1 MRREIS
7 STLGRNT
14 DKRVENKF
22 PFGCKLQGDTWV
34 VRLFWRKKEALLP
47 ISSPNV
53 NPSPLSTVVSS
64 QGLNAVFL
72 SSALAPPAPLL
83 LLLITSSSRTSTIA
97 TLNLPN
103 KRGRSLGPITTLC
116 WLQILCTSKLSLA
129 LSQVQNKKNYNNPPT
144 QHSKTTQDD
153 DDDAL
158 LLQHPDRWFRNLSL
172 SLSLDLDL
180 LDMEL
185 FSSAFSQ
192 LRKRQTKKAKMISS
206 SMSIMQQNCMYVGN
220 SFFTVRFVGLIFRF
234 QIWVTTAKP
243 FYLLR
248 RFLAARIVM
257 RLSNLRQGNWHLCVR
272 ARNLNKYLVSYEKPT
287 AVSVSEESHIVVFV
301 INLEALWVFQIV

>member
-22 PFGCKLQGDTWV
+22 PSGCRVQGDTWV
-34 VRLFWRKKEALLP
+34 VRLFWKKEALLP

-72 SSALAPPAPLL
+72 SSALTPPAPPL

-116 WLQILCTSKLSLA
+116 WLQTLCTSKLSLA
-129 LSQVQNKKNYNNPPT
+129 LSQVQNNKNYNNPPT

-158 LLQHPDRWFRNLSL
+158 LLQQPDRWFRNPSL
-172 SLSLDLDL
+172 SRSVVLF
-180 LDMEL
+180 DMDPL
-185 FSSAFSQ
+185 FHNSEKDKHKR
-192 LRKRQTKKAKMISS
+192 RK
-206 SMSIMQQNCMYVGN
+206 
-220 SFFTVRFVGLIFRF
+220 
-234 QIWVTTAKP
+234 W
-243 FYLLR
+243 
-248 RFLAARIVM
+248 
-257 RLSNLRQGNWHLCVR
+257 
-272 ARNLNKYLVSYEKPT
+272 
-287 AVSVSEESHIVVFV
+287 
-301 INLEALWVFQIV
+301 